1 MAIGGLGAIV
11 FVCGRSAI
19 SQPARKRPGT
29 RRPLPYEAIRLS
41 NAQFGN
47 AVYVEYTKTGKRECH
62 NIDKAPFERHNT
74 YNRLSPS
81 QRKQLHRILI
91 GLERCHNAASCWS
104 AAEPQG

>member
-1 MAIGGLGAIV
+1 MRSSSYAGAPR
-11 FVCGRSAI
+11 FHSRRENG
-19 SQPARKRPGT
+19 QARGDPS
-29 RRPLPYEAIRLS
+29 PYEAIRLS

-47 AVYVEYTKTGKRECH
+47 AVYVEYTKTGKREYY
-62 NIDKAPFERHNT
+62 NIDKAPFERNNT

-91 GLERCHNAASCWS
+91 GLERRHNAASCWS